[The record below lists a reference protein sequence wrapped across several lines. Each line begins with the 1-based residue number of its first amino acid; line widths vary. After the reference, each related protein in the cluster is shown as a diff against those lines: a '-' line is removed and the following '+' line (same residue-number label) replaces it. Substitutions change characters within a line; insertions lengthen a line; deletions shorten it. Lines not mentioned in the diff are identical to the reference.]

1 MDMKTITTAIIAT
14 LVVASGTVGASAGR
28 ELQDAVRS
36 GAVIHPHGIWG
47 AVDEG
52 LETNGR

>member
-1 MDMKTITTAIIAT
+1 MKTITTAIIAT
-14 LVVASGTVGASAGR
+14 LVVASGTVGPSAGR